1 MIPNTFISFIS
12 TELNYFCTQKIQK
25 MYQTISPPNHLKNYI
40 QYFWEGKVE
49 LDGKSFFTNTATAAS
64 CPVWLF
70 YLKGEFI
77 SADTRLK
84 NTSLFYG
91 QTNRYSD
98 YSAFQDAQIFGVQFH
113 PYALSY
119 LFSIPAVELTNS
131 ILDVQNLL
139 GKAGKELE
147 EQLFLAENIEER
159 ARLISNYF
167 EARLTAISHKDQ
179 SIITAI
185 KTVNQSGS
193 NTHMDL
199 LAKQF
204 CLSQRQFERRFKEL
218 SGFSPISYS
227 RIVRFEKALNSLIS
241 NRELTD
247 IALTHGYYDQAHFN
261 NDFKSFTGY
270 NPKKYLTV
278 NEVII

>member
-1 MIPNTFISFIS
+1 
-12 TELNYFCTQKIQK
+12 
-25 MYQTISPPNHLKNYI
+25 
-40 QYFWEGKVE
+40 E

-64 CPVWLF
+64 CPVWIF
-70 YLKGEFI
+70 YLKGAFI
-77 SADTRLK
+77 SDNSRLK

-98 YSAFQDAQIFGVQFH
+98 YSAFQNAQIFGVQFH

-119 LFSIPAVELTNS
+119 LFSIPTVELTNS

-139 GKAGKELE
+139 GKDGKELE
-147 EQLFLAENIEER
+147 EHVFLAETIEER

-167 EARLTAISHKDQ
+167 ESRLSVISDKDH
-179 SIITAI
+179 SIIAAI
-185 KTVNQSGS
+185 ETVNQSG
-193 NTHMDL
+193 NNLNMDL
-199 LAKQF
+199 LSKRF

-241 NRELTD
+241 NREFTD
-247 IALTHGYYDQAHFN
+247 IALAHGYYDQAHFN

-270 NPKKYLTV
+270 NPKKYLKV
-278 NEVII
+278 NELIV

>member
-1 MIPNTFISFIS
+1 
-12 TELNYFCTQKIQK
+12 

-64 CPVWLF
+64 CPVWIF

-77 SADTRLK
+77 SDNTKLK

-91 QTNRYSD
+91 QTNRYGD

-119 LFSIPAVELTNS
+119 LFSIPTIELTNS
-131 ILDVQNLL
+131 VLDVQNLL
-139 GKAGKELE
+139 GKEGKEIE
-147 EQLFLAENIEER
+147 EQLFLAETIEER
-159 ARLISNYF
+159 ARLISTYF
-167 EARLTAISHKDQ
+167 ESKLSGISEKDQ
-179 SIITAI
+179 TIITAI
-185 KTVNQSGS
+185 ETVNQSGS
-193 NTHMDL
+193 NLNMDL
-199 LAKQF
+199 LAKETY
-204 CLSQRQFERRFKEL
+204 LSQRQFERRFKEL

-227 RIVRFEKALNSLIS
+227 RIVRFEKALNSLIT
-241 NRELTD
+241 NQQLTD
-247 IALTHGYYDQAHFN
+247 IPFAHGYYDQAHFN

-270 NPKKYLTV
+270 NPKKYLQV
-278 NEVII
+278 NELAI